1 MNILLI
7 DDEPN
12 LLTLLKRP
20 LIKHGYTITEAHN
33 GEQGW
38 KLFLDGSHRFDV
50 IVTDVNMP
58 VLDGIE
64 LLKRLREKDY
74 DIPVIMM
81 TGCDDTQTLIQ
92 ILRLGAIDFLLK
104 PFKAQEL
111 IESLDKL
118 QMIQENRKKQIEDL
132 PFFTENIEITIH
144 SQTALI
150 ATVGSFLQDRIK
162 LFCHLSKIDEHR
174 IILCLHEALA
184 NAVIHGNLEIPSAL
198 KNESPEQ
205 FEQLLKDRETLPE
218 FENRTV
224 SIRCQ
229 ITTEHLKFEI
239 EDQGQGFDPQ
249 IIQDPDPMD
258 VTGRGILII
267 TAFMDEVFWNETGN
281 RITMIKHL

>member
-118 QMIQENRKKQIEDL
+118 QMIQENRKKQIEVP

-144 SQTALI
+144 SQAALI
-150 ATVGSFLQDRIK
+150 ATVDSFLQDRIK
-162 LFCHLSKIDEHR
+162 LFCQLHKIDELS
-174 IILCLHEALA
+174 ISLCLHEALV
-184 NAVIHGNLEIPSAL
+184 NAVIHGNLEIESAL
-198 KNESPEQ
+198 KDKSPEQ
-205 FEQLLKDRETLPE
+205 FEHIWKEREALPE
-218 FENRTV
+218 FADKTV
-224 SIRCQ
+224 TIQCQ

-239 EDQGQGFDPQ
+239 EDQGKGFDPQ
-249 IIQDPDPMD
+249 AIRNSDPLGSH
-258 VTGRGILII
+258 GRGIRII
-267 TAFMDEVFWNETGN
+267 RAIMDEVFWNETGN